1 MKFIW
6 IEGESMNLEVLVSTM
21 NQRDHSLINKMNIQS
36 NAVVINQCNDNTQI
50 EFLHNQHRII
60 WINKSERGLSKSRNL
75 AIKSSEADICM
86 ISDDDLIYVDDYA
99 EKVKAQFDKYP
110 NADIITF
117 QVEGIEEKFKDYHV
131 EVRELNYLTSMK
143 VASVE
148 IAFKRDS
155 IISNKIKFDESFG
168 AGARFQMGEEN
179 IFLTQCLQ
187 KGLNILYVPVKIA
200 DLHIGE
206 SSWFNGYNK
215 DYFISK
221 GAQFTAMSKM
231 LAIVYIIQ
239 YVLRKHKLSKKDISR
254 FRAFKLMMS
263 GRKEYLNNIRNIG
276 DLNER
281 Y

>member
-1 MKFIW
+1 
-6 IEGESMNLEVLVSTM
+6 MNLEVLVSTM
-21 NQRDHSLINKMNIQS
+21 NQRDYSLINKMNIQS
-36 NAVVINQCNDNTQI
+36 NAVVINQCNDNSQI
-50 EFLHNQHRII
+50 EFLHSQHRIR

-86 ISDDDLIYVDDYA
+86 ISDDDLIYVDDYV

-155 IISNKIKFDESFG
+155 IIGNKIKFDENFG

-221 GAQFTAMSKM
+221 GAQFTAMSRM
-231 LAIVYIIQ
+231 LANVYIIQ
-239 YVLRKHKLSKKDISR
+239 YVLRKHKLFKNDISR
-254 FRAFKLMMS
+254 FRALKLMMI